1 MHSLSLIEQI
11 YNQELLFHPRFDNMF
26 DQLQGASF
34 FSKID
39 LNLIIISLEVE
50 IVTSLIKPSRLG
62 IVTRIC
68 IYAIWTNK

>member
-11 YNQELLFHPRFDNMF
+11 YNQELLFHPMIDNMF
-26 DQLQGASF
+26 DQLKGASL

-50 IVTSLIKPSRLG
+50 IVTSLIKPSRLNMV
-62 IVTRIC
+62 IANLYLC
-68 IYAIWTNK
+68 NLD